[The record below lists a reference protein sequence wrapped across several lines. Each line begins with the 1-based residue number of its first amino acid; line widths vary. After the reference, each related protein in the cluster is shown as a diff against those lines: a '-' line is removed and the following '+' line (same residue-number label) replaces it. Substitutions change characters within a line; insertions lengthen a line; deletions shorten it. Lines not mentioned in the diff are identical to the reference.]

1 LSVNEGEEVAKKSV
15 DVNDVAV
22 VGTGF
27 AGLSTTIGLRRHRLS
42 AIAFDGGPVRNE
54 QASEVHGYLG
64 AAGLSAK
71 ELRDRGRTQAIE
83 LGAKIVEAQIK
94 QIEWAG
100 EIFMLRDV
108 EGRSYGAR
116 RLVLATGLVDHLPE
130 IAGLQSF
137 FGRSVHVCPH
147 CDAYEWRDRPIA
159 IIGDTPELRDFAVKL
174 SHWSARV
181 TVVGDNRPAK
191 VDESDHTILAAHGI
205 RVIETGIEQL
215 EGEDGQ
221 LSAIRFLDGE
231 VLAVDAAFC
240 HAEQTYRTELA
251 EALGC
256 KLTKAGAIEVD
267 DEGHA
272 STEGV
277 WAVGDVAGDSQ
288 FVSVAVAHGIK
299 AATDIYRTLAET
311 DPDSKDP

>member
-1 LSVNEGEEVAKKSV
+1 MANKAGDLS
-15 DVNDVAV
+15 DVAV

-27 AGLSTTIGLRRHRLS
+27 AGLSTAIGLRRHRLS
-42 AIAFDGGPVRNE
+42 TIAFDGGPVRNE

-64 AAGLSAK
+64 AAGLPAK

-83 LGAKIVEAQIK
+83 LGAQIVEAQIE
-94 QIEWAG
+94 QVERTG
-100 EIFMLRDV
+100 EVFMLRDV
-108 EGRSYGAR
+108 QGRTYGAR
-116 RLVLATGLVDHLPE
+116 RLVLATGVVDQLPE
-130 IAGLQSF
+130 IAGLGSF

-159 IIGDTPELRDFAVKL
+159 IIGDTAELRDFAIKL

-181 TVVGDNRPAK
+181 TVVGDNRPTR
-191 VDESDHTILAAHGI
+191 VEESDRTILAVHGI
-205 RVIETGIEQL
+205 GVIETGIDRL

-240 HAEQTYRTELA
+240 HADQTYRTELA

-256 KLTKAGAIEVD
+256 KLTEAGAIEVD

-272 STEGV
+272 SAEGV

-299 AATDIYRTLAET
+299 AAADIYRTLAET
-311 DPDSKDP
+311 DPDTKEP

>member
-1 LSVNEGEEVAKKSV
+1 MINEGDEVAKGSV
-15 DVNDVAV
+15 HISDVAV

-42 AIAFDGGPVRNE
+42 TIAFDGGPVRNE

-71 ELRDRGRTQAIE
+71 ELRDRGRAQAIE
-83 LGAKIVEAQIK
+83 LGAQIVGAQIE
-94 QIEWAG
+94 QVERIG
-100 EIFMLRDV
+100 EMFILRDAQ
-108 EGRSYGAR
+108 GRSYGAR
-116 RLVLATGLVDHLPE
+116 RLVLATGVVDQLPQ
-130 IAGLQSF
+130 IAGLESF

-159 IIGDTPELRDFAVKL
+159 VIGDAPELRDFAVKL

-181 TVVGDNRPAK
+181 TAIGDGRPSEVA
-191 VDESDHTILAAHGI
+191 ESDRTILAAHGI
-205 RVIETGIEQL
+205 RVIETGIDRL

-240 HAEQTYRTELA
+240 STDQTYRTELA
-251 EALGC
+251 DALGC
-256 KLTKAGAIEVD
+256 KLAKSGAIEVD
-267 DEGHA
+267 DEGHTSA
-272 STEGV
+272 EGV

-288 FVSVAVAHGIK
+288 FVPVAVAHGIK
-299 AATDIYRTLAET
+299 AAADIYRTLADT